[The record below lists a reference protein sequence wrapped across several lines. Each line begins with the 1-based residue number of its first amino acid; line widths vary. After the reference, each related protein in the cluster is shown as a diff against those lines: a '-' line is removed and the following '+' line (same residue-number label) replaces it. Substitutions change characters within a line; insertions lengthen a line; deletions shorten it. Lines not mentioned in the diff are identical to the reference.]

1 MLALLMVGA
10 AGAAA
15 TGCKKSEAAE
25 EPTPVATPPVSVAA
39 TTRAPLQKVRIDDVA
54 VPNAPSKVHVAWVVP
69 QGTGVNDDA
78 PFRLRWKTSDG
89 LSAPP
94 EDVTAKGAN
103 VNAGFDVEV
112 KPNKGTNYAK
122 LVGDVD
128 LVVCD
133 VATHSVCVPVK
144 RELEMTFAV
153 AGDAA
158 APSVRVALPEA
169 RPAR

>member
-1 MLALLMVGA
+1 VAVAVLSGV
-10 AGAAA
+10 
-15 TGCKKSEAAE
+15 GCKKSEAAP

-39 TTRAPLQKVRIDDVA
+39 TARAPVERVRIDDVA
-54 VPNAPSKVHVAWVVP
+54 VPTAPSKVHVGWVVP
-69 QGTGVNDDA
+69 VGTGVNDDA

-89 LSAPP
+89 LSEPP
-94 EDVTAKGAN
+94 QDVTSKGAS
-103 VNAGFDVEV
+103 VSTGFDVDV

-153 AGDAA
+153 AGNTVATPVKVNLPAA
-158 APSVRVALPEA
+158 RATTL
-169 RPAR
+169 